1 MKEGVKVIKIEKLYK
16 EYDGKMVLKGITF
29 NVNEGDFIG
38 IMGNSG
44 SGKTTLLNIISTID
58 NDYKG
63 KIEYDGV
70 DITKLSGKNLAVFRN
85 ANVGVVFQEYNLL
98 DCLTVYEN
106 IIMALVFTKLSKKE
120 QNDLVLEI
128 SRKLGIEGIIDKYP
142 YEISGGQ
149 RQRVACARAMIKK
162 PRIILADEPT
172 GALDTMASKN
182 LMKTLEMMNNKLNE
196 TVLMVTHDPLTASYC
211 KKLFFMNDGRIIKEM
226 NRGEKNQGEFFANIL
241 NELLNGEEI

>member
-128 SRKLGIEGIIDKYP
+128 SRKLGIESIIDKYP